1 VYPRTTLWIC
11 LLLLVLS
18 KVPLPLSAQRRGQVP
33 TDQPPSTPE
42 QQITRA
48 EQEMAKRANQQRQ
61 VELKRDTDKLFQL
74 ATELKQDVDKTNE
87 GVLSLEVVKKA
98 EEIEKLAHSVKERMK
113 GPR

>member
-1 VYPRTTLWIC
+1 MRPRTTFWIC
-11 LLLLVLS
+11 VLLLVFWTVPVLS
-18 KVPLPLSAQRRGQVP
+18 FAQRRGQIPDQSPVP
-33 TDQPPSTPE
+33 EDQAAIRA
-42 QQITRA
+42 QQ
-48 EQEMAKRANQQRQ
+48 ELAKRANQQRQ
-61 VELKRDTDKLFQL
+61 AELKRDTDKLFQL